1 MSRHRLGDRFRLL
14 LYRSILRRQ
23 SRPAILLAAILLG
36 LWYGQST
43 GRLPWPKHPAET
55 WTLAGGLVALA
66 SAGFLWVAPF
76 FAYVQPRNDHLRLQT
91 PVFRLKISYRR
102 IQSIRPIIIAT
113 LYPPEYLRGSDLRL
127 LAPFM
132 GATALAIDLRSY
144 PAHPIFLGLF
154 FQRLFFAPDHEGFL
168 LLVENWIELSSQLA
182 VRLDSWRGS
191 SAGRPM
197 APPRDAAAI
206 LAQKPGRRKR

>member
-66 SAGFLWVAPF
+66 S
-76 FAYVQPRNDHLRLQT
+76 

-102 IQSIRPIIIAT
+102 IQSIRPIIIAK

-182 VRLDSWRGS
+182 VRLDSWRAS

-197 APPRDAAAI
+197 AAPRDAAAI